1 MTPGTSS
8 CEVGVTLDCGP
19 ERPGA
24 VSGKV
29 VTLDSGCVTQGA
41 GSVRAHHGYCG
52 CVMSVSV
59 PGEAGITEYLDV

>member
-1 MTPGTSS
+1 MKWGHPGH
-8 CEVGVTLDCGP
+8 CGP

-29 VTLDSGCVTQGA
+29 VTLDYGCVTQGA

-52 CVMSVSV
+52 RVMPVSVS
-59 PGEAGITEYLDV
+59 GEGGIPEDLDV